1 MRCWQ
6 KLTRRTVPIRSRF
19 NMKTIWHAAVLMVGL
34 AGCQFGGGGAAPT
47 DVAAPSAITGP
58 AVEVT
63 ALGPAV
69 PASGAPVA
77 GPKDVP
83 SDGAKPATSATASSP
98 PAAVPPPVVPVKVKS
113 PSQLSCEK
121 SGGSF
126 VVIGRSGAMTCQK
139 PTRDG
144 GKRCT
149 RESDCDGVCLAR
161 SNSCAPVKPL
171 LGCQSIL
178 QDDGRRVEL
187 CID

>member
-1 MRCWQ
+1 M
-6 KLTRRTVPIRSRF
+6 TRHTVPIRSRF
-19 NMKTIWHAAVLMVGL
+19 DMHIMWRAAVLMMGL

-63 ALGPAV
+63 ALAPLGSV
-69 PASGAPVA
+69 EPASGAPSAAAPV
-77 GPKDVP
+77 DVP
-83 SDGAKPATSATASSP
+83 SEAPVAAAP
-98 PAAVPPPVVPVKVKS
+98 PTPVIVKS
-113 PSQLSCEK
+113 PSQVACEK
-121 SGGSF
+121 TGGNF

-144 GKRCT
+144 GKQCK

-161 SNSCAPVKPL
+161 SNTCAPVKPL
-171 LGCQSIL
+171 FGCQSIL